1 MPSIRCSSL
10 FSTNSI
16 YLGLIISELE
26 SPFNYLEEHFAKS
39 VTIVHRF
46 RTISLENESIV
57 SKSNAV

>member
-26 SPFNYLEEHFAKS
+26 SPLNYLEERFAKS